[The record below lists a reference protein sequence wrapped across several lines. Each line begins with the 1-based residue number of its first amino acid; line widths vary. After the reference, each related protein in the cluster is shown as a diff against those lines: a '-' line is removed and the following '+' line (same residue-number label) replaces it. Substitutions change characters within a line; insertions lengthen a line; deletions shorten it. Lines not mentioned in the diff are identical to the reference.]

1 MKTRLSEEDS
11 ENRTTQAR
19 VEIRSP
25 APPSG
30 VTVQLSTSAPT
41 QLTIPTF
48 VVIPSGQTF
57 ADILVSLEDDF
68 IPQGERKATIFA
80 NGDGLLAA
88 AVDLIL
94 TDADPAYWTNPI
106 EPKDAN
112 GDNVI
117 DALDVLEIV
126 NALNRLGSLV
136 LNPNRDLELPF
147 VDTNRDGIMD
157 ALDVLLLVNFIN
169 SRG

>member
-1 MKTRLSEEDS
+1 
-11 ENRTTQAR
+11 
-19 VEIRSP
+19 
-25 APPSG
+25 
-30 VTVQLSTSAPT
+30 
-41 QLTIPTF
+41 
-48 VVIPSGQTF
+48 
-57 ADILVSLEDDF
+57 
-68 IPQGERKATIFA
+68 
-80 NGDGLLAA
+80 LAA

-112 GDNVI
+112 GDKVI